1 MDGFVIFIIIGL
13 VLALLITIG
22 LYKSADNDLCEI
34 RKYCHKENEKNK
46 EELRTLK
53 EELRN
58 SEEELKKQFFRFQ
71 FIKKLLPQI
80 DGLFKGEQI
89 VLTQNDIEVRT
100 KNLFETVEILRLPR
114 SDKDELLLSM
124 QKRIEFLEASQS
136 NLSAIPYMASIM
148 SDYDTYEIE
157 ILAKKLDWGY
167 SYERSNKV
175 ASIREIRADAMEI
188 AQKHYEAKYKLDYLL
203 ILFPELNEF
212 LNKDYSETSVSN
224 FKEYVEKMQM
234 IIEAE
239 KRGLEMRVEFLE
251 KSHSNLTAI
260 PYMSAIMSDYETY
273 SIESLAKQ
281 LDWGADAERAKKVA
295 SVREIRQAAKE
306 MVEKNLNAKYQLAY
320 LLNLFPALEDVIET
334 DYDQLPIVEVQDL
347 SEYDKTR
354 DWLSKEEYQSL
365 STVERN
371 QLALDRYR
379 ASRSKSKWQIGRDYE
394 MYVGF
399 VYTKKGYSV
408 NYFGS
413 TMGLKDLGR
422 DLIVRKGETVAII
435 QCKYWS
441 QEKTIHEKHIMQLY
455 GTMTSYKIENNLPSK
470 NVRGIL
476 ITNICLSDMAK
487 KMADYLKIK
496 YVEKFEKKDYPCIKC
511 NIGKDEQG
519 QPTKI
524 YHLPFDQQYDST
536 QIKNEGEFFAMTV
549 KEAEDAGFRRA
560 FKWFGNNG

>member
-13 VLALLITIG
+13 VLALSITIG
-22 LYKSADNDLCEI
+22 LYKSTDNDLCET
-34 RKYCHKENEKNK
+34 RKYWHKENEKNK
-46 EELRTLK
+46 AEFEKQLKICEEELQTLK

-89 VLTQNDIEVRT
+89 VLTQNDIEMRT

-124 QKRIEFLEASQS
+124 QKRIEFLEAFQS

-148 SDYDTYEIE
+148 SDY
-157 ILAKKLDWGY
+157 
-167 SYERSNKV
+167 
-175 ASIREIRADAMEI
+175 
-188 AQKHYEAKYKLDYLL
+188 
-203 ILFPELNEF
+203 
-212 LNKDYSETSVSN
+212 
-224 FKEYVEKMQM
+224 
-234 IIEAE
+234 
-239 KRGLEMRVEFLE
+239 
-251 KSHSNLTAI
+251 
-260 PYMSAIMSDYETY
+260 ETY
-273 SIESLAKQ
+273 SIETLAKQ
-281 LDWGADAERAKKVA
+281 LDWGSNKERAKKVA
-295 SVREIRQAAKE
+295 SIREIRQAAKE

-320 LLNLFPALEDVIET
+320 LLNLFPALEDVLET

-379 ASRSKSKWQIGRDYE
+379 ASHSKSKWQIGRDYE

-408 NYFGS
+408 DYFGS
-413 TMGLKDLGR
+413 TMGLEDLGR
-422 DLIVRKGETVAII
+422 DLIVSKGETVAII

-470 NVRGIL
+470 NVKGIL
-476 ITNICLSDMAK
+476 ITNIGLSDMAK

-519 QPTKI
+519 HPTKI

-536 QIKNEGEFFAMTV
+536 QIKDEGEFFAMTV

>member
-1 MDGFVIFIIIGL
+1 MIFVISVL

-22 LYKSADNDLCEI
+22 LYKSTD
-34 RKYCHKENEKNK
+34 HKLSETREFWYKKNEKNK
-46 EELRTLK
+46 KELQLCEDELNKKNYQLRFLK
-53 EELRN
+53 EISPLIE
-58 SEEELKKQFFRFQ
+58 
-71 FIKKLLPQI
+71 
-80 DGLFKGEQI
+80 GLFEGEQI
-89 VLTQNDIEVRT
+89 ILYEEGMKTQV
-100 KNLFETVEILRLPR
+100 KNLFETVDVLQMKR
-114 SDKDELLLSM
+114 SDKDDLILSM
-124 QKRIEFLEASQS
+124 KKRLELLEASQS

-148 SDYDTYEIE
+148 SDYDTYKIE
-157 ILAKKLDWGY
+157 MLAQKLDWGY
-167 SYERSNKV
+167 SYVRSDKV
-175 ASIREIRADAMEI
+175 ASIREIRAEAMQI
-188 AQKHYEAKYKLDYLL
+188 SQKHYEAKYKLDYLL

-212 LNKDYSETSVSN
+212 LNKDYSEMSVSN

-281 LDWGADAERAKKVA
+281 LDWGANAERTKKVA
-295 SVREIRQAAKE
+295 SIREIRQAAKE

-320 LLNLFPALEDVIET
+320 LLNLFPALEDVLET
-334 DYDQLPIVEVQDL
+334 DYDQLPVVEVQDL
-347 SEYDKTR
+347 SDYDKTR

-365 STVERN
+365 DSIERN

-379 ASRSKSKWQIGRDYE
+379 ASHSKSKWQIGRDYE

-399 VYTKKGYSV
+399 VYSKKGYSV
-408 NYFGS
+408 DYFGS
-413 TMGLKDLGR
+413 TMGLEDLGR
-422 DLIVRKGETVAII
+422 DLIVSKGETVAII

-441 QEKTIHEKHIMQLY
+441 QEKLIHEKHIMQLY
-455 GTMTSYKIENNLPSK
+455 GTMTSYKIEHNLPSK
-470 NVRGIL
+470 NVKGIL
-476 ITNICLSDMAK
+476 ITNICLSDTAK

-511 NIGKDEQG
+511 NIGRDAQG

-536 QIKNEGEFFAMTV
+536 QIKDEGEFFAMTV

-560 FKWFGNNG
+560 FKWFGNS